1 LSQKSP
7 FLLRE
12 RNPDVLTS
20 IANLSNDEVFTPP
33 SFANQMLDTVAKAWS
48 ESNNGANIWS
58 DKNVKF
64 LDPFTK
70 SGVFLREIVR
80 RLSEGLEK
88 EIPDLQERINH
99 IVSKQVFGM
108 AITQLTALTTR
119 RSVYCSKRANGK
131 HSIATIF
138 NDEEGSIWFKRTEH
152 TWTGG
157 AQKVIT
163 VDETG
168 KEIEKKL
175 GGKCKHCGASQ
186 SEYERD
192 KSLESHA
199 YALIHTEN
207 PKQLIK
213 EVFGE
218 EMQFDVIIGN
228 PPYQLDDGGYGT
240 SAAPIYNLFVEQAKK
255 LEPRFLSMV
264 VPARWFTGGKGL
276 EDFRQG
282 MLSDDSLRVIE
293 DFPDSSSVFPGVQIK
308 GGVCY
313 FLWAKDT
320 HGPCAVRANGPGFD
334 ESPVARPLLES
345 GAGVFIRYNK
355 SLPILKKVVATE
367 LHSMGSAK
375 NDLAADSVV
384 LPSDMQL
391 KNIVSTSKPFGLRTF
406 FQGSPK
412 QKAND
417 LKVYQ
422 NGGVGYTPDKEISI
436 GRVLIPKWKVFI
448 PAAGSGSD
456 VFPHAILGRPFV
468 GEPGSICTETY
479 MALGPLN
486 TKHEAENLVS
496 YINTR
501 FFRFLVLLHKSTQH
515 ATKSVYTFV
524 PRQTLDQKWSDE
536 DLYKK
541 YKISSEEVAF
551 IESMIKPR
559 DQENE

>member
-48 ESNNGANIWS
+48 DSNSGANIWS

-99 IVSKQVFGM
+99 IVSKQVFGI

-163 VDETG
+163 VDGTG

-228 PPYQLDDGGYGT
+228 PPYQLSDGGGEGS
-240 SAAPIYNLFVEQAKK
+240 SAIPLYHHFVEQAIK
-255 LEPRFLSMV
+255 LEPRMLTMII
-264 VPARWFTGGKGL
+264 PARWYSGGKGL
-276 EDFRQG
+276 DDFRNR
-282 MLSDDSLRVIE
+282 MMSDKKLALIDDYPE
-293 DFPDSSSVFPGVQIK
+293 TDMVFPGQNIR
-308 GGVCY
+308 GGVCV
-313 FLWAKDT
+313 FLRNEAHD
-320 HGPCAVRANGPGFD
+320 GPATITNFRRSGPPD
-334 ESPVARPLLES
+334 QATREITIP
-345 GAGVFIRYNK
+345 GVQTFVRYNK
-355 SLPILKKVVATE
+355 AISILEKVRQLGEPTLDSQVLSRNPFGIPSNFSSYSTEATDESSILLYRSRRGSSADKEVFISPMQVGSNLPLVDKIKV
-367 LHSMGSAK
+367 
-375 NDLAADSVV
+375 
-384 LPSDMQL
+384 
-391 KNIVSTSKPFGLRTF
+391 IVSKA
-406 FQGSPK
+406 SP
-412 QKAND
+412 
-417 LKVYQ
+417 
-422 NGGVGYTPDKEISI
+422 GGDEY
-436 GRVLIPKWKVFI
+436 
-448 PAAGSGSD
+448 
-456 VFPHAILGRPFV
+456 PHAVIGQPIIA
-468 GEPGSICTETY
+468 GKNSASTETY
-479 MALGPLN
+479 LVISTVN
-486 TKHEAENLVS
+486 NLKEGSFLAS
-496 YINTR
+496 YMSTR
-501 FFRFLVLLHKSTQH
+501 FFRFLVSLIKNTQNISKGSF
-515 ATKSVYTFV
+515 AFV
-524 PRQTLDQKWSDE
+524 PVQKLDQNWTD
-536 DLYKK
+536 DVLYKK
-541 YKISSEEVAF
+541 YGISEDEIKF
-551 IESMIKPR
+551 IESMVRPK
-559 DQENE
+559 ELAGE